1 LRKIAERFPADPL
14 RTALS
19 LRIVADVSGE
29 WLPTVQRGPEFLCHQ
44 RSPTIPRIGRLIAAF
59 LPDLEVKPV
68 CNKTGVSA
76 PEEDNMDRLTEMEA
90 FATVVDQ
97 GGFTDAAKKMG
108 ISKSAVSKHVS
119 ALEARLGARLLN
131 RTTRRVSPT
140 EIGLAYYDRAR
151 RVLNDAGEA
160 DALVTSMQSA
170 PSGLL
175 RVSVAT
181 DFGVNLLSPILG
193 DFLLEYPDI
202 TVNMVLNNRYVELI
216 SEGFDMAIR
225 VGELE
230 DSTLRARKLTETT
243 KRMIGAPGYF
253 QKFGR
258 PQKIDDLND
267 HKLLHYSNQANG
279 NVWKITAPSGEK
291 RQVRSVGWL
300 TVNDGQSLLN
310 AAISGLGI
318 AYLPSFLYADAMR
331 QGLVEEAIPGLPV
344 EVLGIYA
351 VYPPGR
357 FTQPKVRAFIDF
369 LARRYADKGPDN
381 W

>member
-1 LRKIAERFPADPL
+1 MGKM
-14 RTALS
+14 
-19 LRIVADVSGE
+19 
-29 WLPTVQRGPEFLCHQ
+29 
-44 RSPTIPRIGRLIAAF
+44 
-59 LPDLEVKPV
+59 
-68 CNKTGVSA
+68 
-76 PEEDNMDRLTEMEA
+76 MDRLTEMEA
-90 FATVVDQ
+90 FAMVVDQ

-175 RVSVAT
+175 RISVAT
-181 DFGVNLLSPILG
+181 DFGVSLLSPILG
-193 DFLLEYPDI
+193 EFMREYPDI

-216 SEGFDMAIR
+216 SEGFDLAIWL
-225 VGELE
+225 GELE
-230 DSTLRARKLTETT
+230 DSSMRARKLTETT
-243 KRMIGAPGYF
+243 NRMIASPSYF
-253 QKFGR
+253 QKHGR
-258 PQKIDDLND
+258 PLRLDDLND
-267 HKLLHYSNQANG
+267 HRLLHYSNQSSG
-279 NVWKITAPSGEK
+279 NYWKVTAPSGE
-291 RQVRSVGWL
+291 RRVIRSAGSL
-300 TVNDGQSLLN
+300 TVNDGQSLMN

-318 AYLPSFLYADAMR
+318 AYLPHFLCADALR
-331 QGLVEEAIPGLPV
+331 AGLVQQALPDLPV
-344 EVLGIYA
+344 ETTGIYA

-369 LARRYADKGPDN
+369 LARSFADQPVLQ
-381 W
+381 

>member
-1 LRKIAERFPADPL
+1 
-14 RTALS
+14 
-19 LRIVADVSGE
+19 
-29 WLPTVQRGPEFLCHQ
+29 
-44 RSPTIPRIGRLIAAF
+44 
-59 LPDLEVKPV
+59 
-68 CNKTGVSA
+68 
-76 PEEDNMDRLTEMEA
+76 MDRLTEMEA

-119 ALEARLGARLLN
+119 SLETRLGARLLN

-160 DALVTSMQSA
+160 DALVTAMQSA
-170 PSGLL
+170 PSGML

-181 DFGVNLLSPILG
+181 DFGVNHLSPILG
-193 DFLLEYPDI
+193 DFLHAYPDI

-230 DSTLRARKLTETT
+230 DSSLRARKLTETT
-243 KRMIGAPGYF
+243 KRMIASPTYF
-253 QKFGR
+253 QRHGR
-258 PQKIDDLND
+258 PERIDDLND
-267 HKLLHYSNQANG
+267 HKLLHYSNQAAG

-291 RQVRSVGWL
+291 RQVRTAGSL

-310 AAISGLGI
+310 AAIGGLGI

-331 QGLVEEAIPGLPV
+331 QGLLEDAIPDLPV
-344 EVLGIYA
+344 ETQGIYA

-357 FTQPKVRAFIDF
+357 YTQPKVRAFIDF
-369 LARRYADKGPDN
+369 LVEQFRDQGPAD

>member
-1 LRKIAERFPADPL
+1 
-14 RTALS
+14 
-19 LRIVADVSGE
+19 
-29 WLPTVQRGPEFLCHQ
+29 
-44 RSPTIPRIGRLIAAF
+44 
-59 LPDLEVKPV
+59 
-68 CNKTGVSA
+68 
-76 PEEDNMDRLTEMEA
+76 MDRLTEMEA

-119 ALEARLGARLLN
+119 SLEARLGARLLN

-175 RVSVAT
+175 RISVAT
-181 DFGVNLLSPILG
+181 DFGVNHLSPVLG
-193 DFLLEYPDI
+193 GFLQEFEDI

-216 SEGFDMAIR
+216 SEGFDLAIR
-225 VGELE
+225 IGELE

-243 KRMIGAPGYF
+243 KRMIASPEYF
-253 QKFGR
+253 NKYGR
-258 PQKIDDLND
+258 PTKIDDLNE
-267 HKLLHYSNQANG
+267 HKLLHYSNQANSA
-279 NVWKITAPSGEK
+279 VWKLTAPSGEK
-291 RQVRSVGWL
+291 RQVRTAGWL

-310 AAISGLGI
+310 AAVSGLGI
-318 AYLPSFLYADAMR
+318 AYLPSFLYADALQ
-331 QGLVEEAIPGLPV
+331 QGLVEEAIPELPV
-344 EVLGIYA
+344 ETQGIYA

-369 LARRYADKGPDN
+369 LVHAFAEKGPDS

>member
-1 LRKIAERFPADPL
+1 
-14 RTALS
+14 
-19 LRIVADVSGE
+19 
-29 WLPTVQRGPEFLCHQ
+29 
-44 RSPTIPRIGRLIAAF
+44 
-59 LPDLEVKPV
+59 
-68 CNKTGVSA
+68 
-76 PEEDNMDRLTEMEA
+76 MDRLTEMEA

-119 ALEARLGARLLN
+119 SLETRLGARLLN

-160 DALVTSMQSA
+160 DALVTAMQSA
-170 PSGLL
+170 PSGML

-181 DFGVNLLSPILG
+181 DFGVNHLSPILG
-193 DFLLEYPDI
+193 DFLHSYPDI

-230 DSTLRARKLTETT
+230 DSSLRARKLTETT
-243 KRMIGAPGYF
+243 KRMIASPDYF
-253 QKFGR
+253 RKFGR
-258 PQKIDDLND
+258 PERIDDLND
-267 HKLLHYSNQANG
+267 HKLLHYSNQAAG
-279 NVWKITAPSGEK
+279 NVWKITAPSGEV
-291 RQVRSVGWL
+291 RQVRTAGSL

-310 AAISGLGI
+310 AAIGGLGI
-318 AYLPSFLYADAMR
+318 AYLPSFLYADAVR
-331 QGLVEEAIPGLPV
+331 QGLLEDAIPDLP
-344 EVLGIYA
+344 EETQGIYA
-351 VYPPGR
+351 IYPPGR
-357 FTQPKVRAFIDF
+357 YTQPKVRAFIDF
-369 LARRYADKGPDN
+369 LVDQFRDKGPGD

>member
-1 LRKIAERFPADPL
+1 
-14 RTALS
+14 
-19 LRIVADVSGE
+19 
-29 WLPTVQRGPEFLCHQ
+29 
-44 RSPTIPRIGRLIAAF
+44 
-59 LPDLEVKPV
+59 
-68 CNKTGVSA
+68 
-76 PEEDNMDRLTEMEA
+76 MDRLTEMEA

-119 ALEARLGARLLN
+119 SLETRLGARLLN

-160 DALVTSMQSA
+160 DALVTAMQSA
-170 PSGLL
+170 PSGML

-181 DFGVNLLSPILG
+181 DFGVNHLSPILG
-193 DFLLEYPDI
+193 DFLHSFPDI

-230 DSTLRARKLTETT
+230 DSSLRARKLTETT
-243 KRMIGAPGYF
+243 KRMIASPDYF
-253 QKFGR
+253 KKFGQPER
-258 PQKIDDLND
+258 IDDLND
-267 HKLLHYSNQANG
+267 HKLLHYSNQAAG
-279 NVWKITAPSGEK
+279 NVWKITAPSGEV
-291 RQVRSVGWL
+291 RQVRTAGSL

-310 AAISGLGI
+310 AAIGGLGI
-318 AYLPSFLYADAMR
+318 AYLPSFLYAEPMR
-331 QGLVEEAIPGLPV
+331 QGLLVDAIPELP
-344 EVLGIYA
+344 EETQGIYA
-351 VYPPGR
+351 IYPPGR
-357 FTQPKVRAFIDF
+357 YTQPKVRAFIDF
-369 LARRYADKGPDN
+369 LVDQFRDKGPGD

>member
-1 LRKIAERFPADPL
+1 
-14 RTALS
+14 
-19 LRIVADVSGE
+19 
-29 WLPTVQRGPEFLCHQ
+29 
-44 RSPTIPRIGRLIAAF
+44 
-59 LPDLEVKPV
+59 
-68 CNKTGVSA
+68 
-76 PEEDNMDRLTEMEA
+76 MDRLTEMEA

-160 DALVTSMQSA
+160 DALVTSMQTA

-175 RVSVAT
+175 RISVAT
-181 DFGVNLLSPILG
+181 DFGVNHLSPVLG
-193 DFLLEYPDI
+193 EFLSEFPGI

-225 VGELE
+225 IGELE
-230 DSTLRARKLTETT
+230 DSTLRARKLAETT
-243 KRMIGAPGYF
+243 KRMIAAPSYF
-253 QKFGR
+253 QQYGR
-258 PQKIDDLND
+258 PEKIDDLNE
-267 HKLLHYSNQANG
+267 HKLLHYSNQANSA
-279 NVWKITAPSGEK
+279 VWKLTAPSGEK
-291 RQVRSVGWL
+291 RQVRTAGWL
-300 TVNDGQSLLN
+300 TVNDGQSLMN
-310 AAISGLGI
+310 ACVSGLGI
-318 AYLPSFLYADAMR
+318 AYLPAFLYADPMR
-331 QGLVEEAIPGLPV
+331 KGLVEEAIPGLPL
-344 EVLGIYA
+344 EVQGIYA

-369 LARRYADKGPDN
+369 LVDAFADKGPDN

>member
-1 LRKIAERFPADPL
+1 
-14 RTALS
+14 
-19 LRIVADVSGE
+19 
-29 WLPTVQRGPEFLCHQ
+29 
-44 RSPTIPRIGRLIAAF
+44 
-59 LPDLEVKPV
+59 
-68 CNKTGVSA
+68 
-76 PEEDNMDRLTEMEA
+76 MDRLTEMEA

-119 ALEARLGARLLN
+119 SLETRLGARLLN

-160 DALVTSMQSA
+160 DALVTAMQSA
-170 PSGLL
+170 PSGML

-181 DFGVNLLSPILG
+181 DFGVNHLSPILG
-193 DFLLEYPDI
+193 EFLHAYPDI

-243 KRMIGAPGYF
+243 KRMIASPSYF
-253 QKFGR
+253 QQFGR
-258 PQKIDDLND
+258 PERIDDLND
-267 HKLLHYSNQANG
+267 HKLLHYSNQAAG

-291 RQVRSVGWL
+291 RQVRTAGSL

-310 AAISGLGI
+310 AAIGGLGI
-318 AYLPSFLYADAMR
+318 AYLPSFLYAEPMR
-331 QGLVEEAIPGLPV
+331 QGLLEDAIPDLPE
-344 EVLGIYA
+344 EVQGIYA

-357 FTQPKVRAFIDF
+357 YTQPKVRAFIDF
-369 LARRYADKGPDN
+369 LVEQFKDVGPQD

>member
-1 LRKIAERFPADPL
+1 
-14 RTALS
+14 
-19 LRIVADVSGE
+19 
-29 WLPTVQRGPEFLCHQ
+29 
-44 RSPTIPRIGRLIAAF
+44 
-59 LPDLEVKPV
+59 
-68 CNKTGVSA
+68 
-76 PEEDNMDRLTEMEA
+76 MDRLTEMEA

-97 GGFTDAAKKMG
+97 GGFTDAARKMG

-119 ALEARLGARLLN
+119 SLEARLGARLLN

-160 DALVTSMQSA
+160 DTLVSAMQSA

-175 RVSVAT
+175 RISVAT
-181 DFGVNLLSPILG
+181 DFGVNHLSPILG
-193 DFLLEYPDI
+193 DFLREFPDI

-216 SEGFDMAIR
+216 SEGFDLAIR
-225 VGELE
+225 IGELE

-243 KRMIGAPGYF
+243 KRMIAAPSYF
-253 QKFGR
+253 AEFGR
-258 PQKIDDLND
+258 PDRIDDLNE
-267 HKLLHYSNQANG
+267 HKLLHYSSLAN
-279 NVWKITAPSGEK
+279 NAVWKLTAPSGEK
-291 RQVRSVGWL
+291 RQVRTSGWL
-300 TVNDGQSLLN
+300 SVNDGQSLLN

-318 AYLPSFLYADAMR
+318 AYLPGFLCAEALR
-331 QGLVEEAIPGLPV
+331 SGQVEEAIPDLPK
-344 EVLGIYA
+344 ETSGIYA

-369 LARRYADKGPDN
+369 LVKQFADKGPDV

>member
-1 LRKIAERFPADPL
+1 
-14 RTALS
+14 
-19 LRIVADVSGE
+19 
-29 WLPTVQRGPEFLCHQ
+29 
-44 RSPTIPRIGRLIAAF
+44 
-59 LPDLEVKPV
+59 
-68 CNKTGVSA
+68 
-76 PEEDNMDRLTEMEA
+76 MDRLTEMEA

-119 ALEARLGARLLN
+119 SLETRLGARLLN

-160 DALVTSMQSA
+160 DALVTAMQSA
-170 PSGLL
+170 PSGML

-181 DFGVNLLSPILG
+181 DFGVNHLSPILG
-193 DFLLEYPDI
+193 DFLHTYPEI

-230 DSTLRARKLTETT
+230 DSSLRARKLTETN
-243 KRMIGAPGYF
+243 KRMIASPDYF
-253 QKFGR
+253 QKHGR
-258 PQKIDDLND
+258 PQRIDDLND
-267 HKLLHYSNQANG
+267 HKLLHYSNQAAG
-279 NVWKITAPSGEK
+279 NVWKITAPSGEQ
-291 RQVRSVGWL
+291 RQVRTAGSL

-310 AAISGLGI
+310 AAIGGLGI
-318 AYLPSFLYADAMR
+318 AYLPSFLYAESLR
-331 QGLVEEAIPGLPV
+331 QGLLEDAIPDLPM
-344 EVLGIYA
+344 ETQGIYA
-351 VYPPGR
+351 IYPPGR
-357 FTQPKVRAFIDF
+357 YTQPKVRAFIDF
-369 LARRYADKGPDN
+369 LVEKFRDTGPND